1 MGHIF
6 MMTEAFGAGLSEDV
20 GERSGLALDREQ
32 LLEHL
37 PATNP
42 LYAMLQGEQRL
53 LRVQSEVYADAV
65 GDLLFALGAAEE
77 PGMPTIGS
85 RLIKRLGPDWRSVID
100 FESLLLVETI
110 ARHFVQERARTGH
123 FDREAME
130 AALIEHAGDV
140 YLRVLDDL
148 LVVLPIYLAHCPYLV
163 REISAHDTVALTDLF
178 LSERLPIDGSF
189 LDQRFVNYLAARA
202 ELLPSIHWRQFEM
215 LAAEWL
221 NREGY
226 EVELGPGRDDG
237 GVDVRAWRRNVV
249 PGTPPAIIV
258 QCKRQQNKVDK
269 QVVKALWADLS
280 DERAEAGLI
289 VTTSDLS
296 PGAAE
301 VVAARAYPVTVA
313 NGNQVKSWVAA
324 MRCPAAGL
332 IL

>member
-1 MGHIF
+1 MPVEVF
-6 MMTEAFGAGLSEDV
+6 TAGLSEDV
-20 GERSGLALDREQ
+20 GERSGLALDRKQ
-32 LLEHL
+32 MIEHL
-37 PATNP
+37 PDTNP
-42 LYAMLQGEQRL
+42 LHAMLQSEQRI
-53 LRVQSEVYADAV
+53 LRVQSEDYADAV

-77 PGMPTIGS
+77 PAMPTIGS
-85 RLIKRLGPDWRSVID
+85 RLIKRLGPDWRSFIN
-100 FESLLLVETI
+100 FEQLLLVETI

-123 FDREAME
+123 FDRAAMDTE
-130 AALIEHAGDV
+130 LAEHTGDV
-140 YLRVLDDL
+140 YLRIIDDL
-148 LVVLPIYLAHCPYLV
+148 LVVLPVYIAHCPYLV
-163 REISAHDTVALTDLF
+163 REVSARSAVELTNLF
-178 LSERLPIDGSF
+178 LSEKLPIDGSF
-189 LDQRFVNYLAARA
+189 LDQRFINYLAARA

-221 NREGY
+221 AREGY

-237 GVDVRAWRRNVV
+237 GVDVRAWRRDVV

-269 QVVKALWADLS
+269 QVVKALWADLC

-301 VVAARAYPVTVA
+301 VIAARAYPVTVA
-313 NGNQVKSWVAA
+313 NGNQMKRWVAA
-324 MRCPAAGL
+324 MRRPTAGI